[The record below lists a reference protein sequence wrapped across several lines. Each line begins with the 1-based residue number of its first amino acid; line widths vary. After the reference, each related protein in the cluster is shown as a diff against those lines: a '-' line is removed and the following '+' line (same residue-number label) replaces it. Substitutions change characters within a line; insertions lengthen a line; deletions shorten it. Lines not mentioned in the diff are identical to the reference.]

1 MLLVSSIRRKL
12 VELMLLTVFIV
23 LAWGVLFFYQTE
35 VKELHQQVES
45 ELTTITV
52 LKSRQIDLWRKER
65 VGDGGVLTDNP
76 FLIAMIDRWLTQ
88 SDETSSKH
96 VLQRFHSIYRR
107 YDYYDTMLVNP
118 NGEIVLSI
126 RGSKD
131 KLNAYD
137 RLNMQYAICNC

>member
-1 MLLVSSIRRKL
+1 MLLVTSLRRKL

-65 VGDGGVLTDNP
+65 IGDGGVLTDNP

-96 VLQRFHSIYRR
+96 VLQRF
-107 YDYYDTMLVNP
+107 LV
-118 NGEIVLSI
+118 
-126 RGSKD
+126 
-131 KLNAYD
+131 
-137 RLNMQYAICNC
+137 